1 MAHKSLVAAVQA
13 FLRDANREMVA
24 MVEETGN
31 VLLDMHKAVV
41 SDWSK
46 PEHKPN
52 FRRNRM
58 QTRNYL
64 AMQVNLGK
72 KKGDMIYRWIDKGTK
87 PYMIPKF
94 GPAPPGKPLRFRTGY
109 EARTLP
115 IAKYR
120 QGRGI
125 ATGPWVSKYR
135 VRHPGIAARKFTETF
150 NRDIRPVFRQQIDIS
165 FQRLARKYS

>member
-1 MAHKSLVAAVQA
+1 MSHKTLTDAVNA
-13 FLRDANREMVA
+13 FLQDARREMVT

-31 VLLDMHKAVV
+31 VLLTMHKDVV

-58 QTRNYL
+58 QTRDYL

-72 KKGDMIYRWIDKGTK
+72 KKGDMIYRWVDRGTK
-87 PYMIPKF
+87 PYLIPKF
-94 GPAPPGKPLRFRTGY
+94 GPAPPGRPLRFRTGY

-135 VRHPGIAARKFTETF
+135 VQHPGIRARKFTETF
-150 NRDIRPVFRQQIDIS
+150 NKDIRPVFRQEIDNG
-165 FQRLARKYS
+165 FRRLARKYS